1 MKKILTILFV
11 LFFSVTAFS
20 QADDEILVFLN
31 VAEGSL
37 GLWDATHGEFKKDVW
52 QIGSMPNQV
61 YHYKNNTFVVCS
73 GSFNEGDTKLIVIPD
88 AAFLDY
94 RANHDSTI
102 FENSAT
108 VIQFETYGN
117 AWNVVGLT
125 DSTALVTLSGTS
137 KLEII
142 NFRTGEIVS
151 EIENINGNPQG
162 ACDFN
167 ENYVAVA
174 VADWGYGLDG
184 NSVIF
189 VDKQTGEVAQSVT
202 LRKNVVSVFKLEQ
215 GGLLAAT
222 WGTWSGEDNYGT
234 VSRIDEN
241 FNVTATLYP
250 ADSAK
255 AYSFVQLND
264 NYIHINAY
272 SSTFQ
277 TVTAV
282 IDLQNNTDST
292 VTEGFWAK
300 HIIGK
305 FSDGHLIAQDM
316 TGLAIYNE
324 NGDSLMHLDYV
335 DVQSLTTFILSPNA
349 VEDYRQTVSEFE
361 LSQNYPNPFNPTTNI
376 TYVIPSVIARS
387 EATRQ
392 STELSVQLKVYDAL
406 GREVATLVNA
416 KQTPGKY
423 SVQFNASNLSSGVY
437 FYTLRAGNFVQ
448 TKKMILMK

>member
-1 MKKILTILFV
+1 
-11 LFFSVTAFS
+11 
-20 QADDEILVFLN
+20 
-31 VAEGSL
+31 
-37 GLWDATHGEFKKDVW
+37 
-52 QIGSMPNQV
+52 MPNQV

-73 GSFNEGDTKLIVIPD
+73 GNYNEGDTKLIVIPD

-125 DSTALVTLSGTS
+125 DSTVLVTLSGTS

-142 NFRTGEIVS
+142 NFRTGEIIS

-174 VADWGYGLDG
+174 VADWGYGFDA
-184 NSVIF
+184 NSVLF

-241 FNVTATLYP
+241 LNVTATLYP

-264 NYIHINAY
+264 NYVHINAY

-300 HIIGK
+300 HIVGK

-335 DVQSLTTFILSPNA
+335 DVQSLTTFILRPNA
-349 VEDYRQTVSEFE
+349 VEDYWQTVSEFE

-376 TYVIPSVIARS
+376 TYVIPSVIASPDLSGRGNLS
-387 EATRQ
+387 NGQRQ
-392 STELSVQLKVYDAL
+392 SAIGGASSQAPRNDEAVQISLKVYDAL
-406 GREVATLVNA
+406 GREVTTLVNA
-416 KQTPGKY
+416 KQTPGEY
-423 SVQFNASNLSSGVY
+423 SVQFNATGLPSGIY
-437 FYTLRAGNFVQ
+437 FYTLQTGNFVQ
-448 TKKMILMK
+448 TRKMILMK

>member
-20 QADDEILVFLN
+20 QADDEILVFIN
-31 VAEGSL
+31 VADGSL
-37 GLWDATHGEFKKDVW
+37 GLWDATHGEFQKSVW
-52 QIGSMPNQV
+52 TIGSIPNQV

-73 GSFNEGDTKLIVIPD
+73 GSFNSGDTKLIVIPD

-94 RANHDSTI
+94 RANHDTTV
-102 FENSAT
+102 FQNSALEIT
-108 VIQFETYGN
+108 LETYGN

-125 DSTALVTLSGTS
+125 DSTVLVTLSGTS
-137 KLEII
+137 KLDII
-142 NFRTGEIVS
+142 NFRTGEVVAQIDS
-151 EIENINGNPQG
+151 IDGNPQG

-167 ENYVAVA
+167 DNYVAVA
-174 VADWGYGLDG
+174 VADWGYGLDA
-184 NSVIF
+184 NTVLF
-189 VDKQTGEVAQSVT
+189 VNKQTGEIAQSVT

-241 FNVTATLYP
+241 FNVTATWYP
-250 ADSAK
+250 ADSSK
-255 AYSFVQLND
+255 AFSFVQLND
-264 NYIHINAY
+264 NYVHINAY

-277 TVTAV
+277 TVTSV

-292 VTEGFWAK
+292 ITEGFWAK
-300 HIIGK
+300 HFVGK

-324 NGDSLMHLDYV
+324 NGDSLTHLDFV
-335 DVQSLTTFILSPNA
+335 DVQSLTTFILTPNA
-349 VEDYRQTVSEFE
+349 VDDIEQTASEFE

-376 TYVIPSVIARS
+376 SYVIARS
-387 EATRQ
+387 GATRQ
-392 STELSVQLKVYDAL
+392 STEVSVKLKVYDAL

-423 SVQFNASNLSSGVY
+423 SLQFNATNLPSGVY